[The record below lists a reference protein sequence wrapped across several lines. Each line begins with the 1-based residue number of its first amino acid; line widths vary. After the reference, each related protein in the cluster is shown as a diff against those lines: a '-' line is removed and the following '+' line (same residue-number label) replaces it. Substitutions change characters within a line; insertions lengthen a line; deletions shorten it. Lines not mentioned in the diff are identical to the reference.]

1 MVAPSIPQRGKLQ
14 SLRVF
19 ASLRALRETLSCYF
33 VPSRLRGEEKINN
46 KEVVAPSIPQRGK
59 LQSLRVFASLRAL
72 RETHSC
78 YFVPSRLS
86 GEEKINNKKVKIR
99 IKEVAVTKKN

>member
-1 MVAPSIPQRGKLQ
+1 MARK
-14 SLRVF
+14 
-19 ASLRALRETLSCYF
+19 
-33 VPSRLRGEEKINN
+33 KINNKKVKIRN
-46 KEVVAPSIPQRGK
+46 KEVVAPLIPQRGK

-78 YFVPSRLS
+78 NFVPSRLS

-99 IKEVAVTKKN
+99 NKEVAVTNVKIEYRLSQRQTPNNK

>member
-1 MVAPSIPQRGKLQ
+1 MILCD
-14 SLRVF
+14 SLC
-19 ASLRALRETLSCYF
+19 LS
-33 VPSRLRGEEKINN
+33 GEEKINNKKVKIRN

-78 YFVPSRLS
+78 NFVPSRLR
-86 GEEKINNKKVKIR
+86 GEEKINNKKVKN
-99 IKEVAVTKKN
+99 KEVWQSPK